1 MPDWQAGELPEQ
13 VMESFYTDKKQ
24 VRLSF
29 ERAAASYD
37 GAAVLQREVADRMF
51 ERLELVKLAPTRIL
65 DAGSGTGYAGPRLR
79 AHYKDARLLELDLAL
94 SMLQVAAGK
103 LGLLERVFQKRSWQI
118 CADIEA
124 LPLAANSLEL
134 VWSSLA
140 IQWLNEP
147 DTVFREF
154 HRVLKPEGL
163 LMFSSFGPDTLI
175 EMRSAFSQ
183 ADARPHVNRFID
195 MHDLGDALSH
205 AGFSAPVM
213 DMEKIVL
220 TYSDMK
226 SVMRDLKAIG
236 AHNVAF
242 GRGRGLMGKTAFQR
256 AEAAYEKLRREGR
269 LPATYEVVYGH
280 AWKPAPKPGFADGRQ
295 VIEFRPRTK

>member
-1 MPDWQAGELPEQ
+1 
-13 VMESFYTDKKQ
+13 MESFYTDKAQ
-24 VRLSF
+24 VRSSF
-29 ERAAASYD
+29 ERAAHSYD

-51 ERLELVKLAPTRIL
+51 ERLDLVKLGPQHML

-79 AHYKDARLLELDLAL
+79 ARYKDARLIELDLAL

-103 LGLLERVFQKRSWQI
+103 LGLLERVFHKRPWQL
-118 CADIEA
+118 CADLEA
-124 LPLAANSLEL
+124 LPLAGNSLDL

-154 HRVLKPEGL
+154 HRVLRPEGL
-163 LMFSSFGPDTLI
+163 LMFSTFGPDTLM
-175 EMRSAFSQ
+175 ELRDAF
-183 ADARPHVNRFID
+183 AGVDGKPHVNRFID

-220 TYSDMK
+220 TYADMK
-226 SVMRDLKAIG
+226 AVMRDLKAIG
-236 AHNVAF
+236 AHNVAV
-242 GRGRGLMGKTAFQR
+242 GRERGLMGKAAFQR

-269 LPATYEVVYGH
+269 IPATYEVVYGH

-295 VIEFRPRTK
+295 IIEFRPRQKP